1 MNPWMVNATMAATT
15 PLSLKQ
21 NVRMSLE
28 NLSPGRSVNTVG
40 IASGR
45 LIDVCEC
52 ADRKLLNVIGANKM
66 RGRV

>member
-1 MNPWMVNATMAATT
+1 MNPWMANATTAATT

-28 NLSPGRSVNTVG
+28 NLSPVRSVNTDG
-40 IASGR
+40 ITSGR

-52 ADRKLLNVIGANKM
+52 DDRKLLNVIGAKKM
-66 RGRV
+66 GGRV